1 MLTGPGA
8 AVPTFLLHE
17 FTDILLPFIT
27 GMVNASLAQGRLPV
41 SERHAIIIPRLKKLG
56 LDAADMVN
64 YRPVS
69 NVSFISKLIERVVAI
84 ILHNY
89 LSLNDL
95 L

>member
-1 MLTGPGA
+1 
-8 AVPTFLLHE
+8 
-17 FTDILLPFIT
+17 
-27 GMVNASLAQGRLPV
+27 MVNASLAQGRLPV